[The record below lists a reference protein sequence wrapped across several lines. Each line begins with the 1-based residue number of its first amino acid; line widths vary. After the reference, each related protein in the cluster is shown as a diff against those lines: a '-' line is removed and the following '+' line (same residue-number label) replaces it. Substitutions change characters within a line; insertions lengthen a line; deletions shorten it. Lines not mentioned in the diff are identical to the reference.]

1 MSKSYSQLL
10 RDIESGEIISII
22 LIPNRR
28 EVIVE
33 LINGEKKVI
42 PIFYNDQKILR
53 ISEEYNVPL
62 TVRDIRSEQ
71 RLANY
76 ITGLG
81 LTLIFVF
88 SLVFVIRRS
97 TKLLN
102 NLQSFSGRSSQ
113 VNEDDIRN
121 NNHDYMN
128 ICTNRYNVPRRETHA
143 CTRYHIKEKSNTM
156 KTIFRKRTKTKQWDM
171 SNRA

>member
-33 LINGEKKVI
+33 LINGEKKLI

-71 RLANY
+71 RLASY
-76 ITGLG
+76 ITGFG
-81 LTLIFVF
+81 LTLIFIF
-88 SLVFVIRRS
+88 SLAFLIRRS
-97 TKLLN
+97 SKLLN

-113 VNEDDIRN
+113 VNEDDIRKFTF
-121 NNHDYMN
+121 DD
-128 ICTNRYNVPRRETHA
+128 VA
-143 CTRYHIKEKSNTM
+143 
-156 KTIFRKRTKTKQWDM
+156 
-171 SNRA
+171 

>member
-10 RDIESGEIISII
+10 KDIESGEIISII

-33 LINGEKKVI
+33 LNNGMKKLI

-62 TVRDIRSEQ
+62 TVRDIRSDQ
-71 RLANY
+71 RLASF
-76 ITGLG
+76 ITGFG

-88 SLVFVIRRS
+88 SLAFVIRRS
-97 TKLLN
+97 SKLLN

-113 VNEDDIRN
+113 VNEDDIRKYTFDDVAGLN
-121 NNHDYMN
+121 E
-128 ICTNRYNVPRRETHA
+128 ETDEL
-143 CTRYHIKEKSNTM
+143 KE
-156 KTIFRKRTKTKQWDM
+156 IVLF
-171 SNRA
+171 

>member
-33 LINGEKKVI
+33 LINGERKLI

-62 TVRDIRSEQ
+62 SVRDIRSDQ
-71 RLANY
+71 RLASY
-76 ITGLG
+76 LTGFG
-81 LTLIFVF
+81 LTLLFVF
-88 SLVFVIRRS
+88 SLAFVIRRS
-97 TKLLN
+97 SKLLN
-102 NLQSFSGRSSQ
+102 NLQSFSARSSQ
-113 VNEDDIRN
+113 VNEDIKN
-121 NNHDYMN
+121 Q
-128 ICTNRYNVPRRETHA
+128 TN
-143 CTRYHIKEKSNTM
+143 
-156 KTIFRKRTKTKQWDM
+156 
-171 SNRA
+171 

>member
-10 RDIESGEIISII
+10 KDIESGEIISII

-33 LINGEKKVI
+33 LINGERKLI

-71 RLANY
+71 RLANL
-76 ITGLG
+76 ITGFG
-81 LTLIFVF
+81 LHLIFIL
-88 SLVFVIRRS
+88 SLSFLIRRS
-97 TKLLN
+97 SKLLN
-102 NLQSFSGRSSQ
+102 NMQSFSTRSSQ
-113 VNEDDIRN
+113 VKEDDIRKYTFDDVAGLN
-121 NNHDYMN
+121 QESD
-128 ICTNRYNVPRRETHA
+128 EL
-143 CTRYHIKEKSNTM
+143 KEIVT
-156 KTIFRKRTKTKQWDM
+156 F
-171 SNRA
+171 